1 MKMTFS
7 MLALVAVLIPASE
20 SRAAVPSPDETRLEK
35 SQVCRLDAVRA
46 EALDT
51 IWNDLSRQ
59 YLLASLSANE
69 EPERFRQVKRDVAL
83 KVANMRRRFGEA
95 CVLDIL

>member
-1 MKMTFS
+1 MTLS
-7 MLALVAVLIPASE
+7 ILALAAVLVPVSE
-20 SRAAVPSPDETRLEK
+20 SRAAVPSPDETPLEE
-35 SQVCRLDAVRA
+35 SQVCRLDAARA

-59 YLLASLSANE
+59 YLLASLSAYE

-83 KVANMRRRFGEA
+83 KVATMRRRFGEA